1 MKRFKNLLVHLDLEG
16 MHDAAAIRYASAVS
30 RLGHSQRVEFVHI
43 GPTPALFAG
52 TPDDSPA
59 RTAAWLRQ
67 SNAEVER
74 LVKRHFRGSAGCR
87 SGRKVFGG
95 TGFHDLLDYLRRG
108 DTDLILVGKSE
119 SNEGFV
125 EKLVRKAPCSVMVVP
140 SVASVA
146 YRRILVPTDL
156 SAHSAR
162 AVEVAAA
169 FARARKVKRLVCFNG
184 YQIPYGQ
191 HRSGI
196 PREQF
201 LKDTEAWR
209 RKRFEEFRQR
219 IDLGGLP
226 TEFVCR
232 ESPLV
237 ARGILQEAERRK
249 SDLLVMGA
257 RGMDALAAALLGS
270 TTAQVVRESPI
281 PTLVVKPKGAGRG
294 LLDLLF
300 EDHPS

>member
-16 MHDAAAIRYASAVS
+16 RHDVATIRYASAVCA
-30 RLGHSQRVEFVHI
+30 LGHARRVEFVHT
-43 GPTPALFAG
+43 GRTPALFAG

-67 SNAEVER
+67 ANADAER
-74 LVKRHFRGSAGCR
+74 LVKRHFSGPAGCR
-87 SGRKVFGG
+87 ASVQVFGAA
-95 TGFHDLLDYLRRG
+95 GFNDLLDHLRRG
-108 DTDLILVGKSE
+108 DSDLILVGKSE
-119 SNEGFV
+119 PNQGFV
-125 EKLVRKAPCSVMVVP
+125 EKLARKAPCSVMLVP
-140 SVASVA
+140 SGGSVA
-146 YRRILVPTDL
+146 YRRILVSTDF
-156 SAHSAR
+156 SDHSAR
-162 AVEVAAA
+162 ALEVAAA
-169 FARARKVKRLVCFNG
+169 FARARKLKRLVCFNG
-184 YQIPYGQ
+184 YEIPYGQ
-191 HRSGI
+191 HRTGI

-201 LKDTEAWR
+201 RKDTETWR
-209 RKRFEEFRQR
+209 QKRFEEFRQQ
-219 IDLGGLP
+219 IDLGGVT

-237 ARGILQEAERRK
+237 AQSILQEAERQK

-300 EDHPS
+300 GDKP